1 MIGATGQCKSLNKP
15 LKERP
20 MPHSRNK
27 RSFRVAA
34 GVAVLTLPLGLA
46 LPVVAD
52 DTPESSSTVESSATA
67 EPTQTAPSPP
77 EQTPTPVEE
86 SATPVPQ
93 TPARGDESPADAVPS
108 PEPTSEME
116 IFGDNSHAV
125 FGFDA
130 DTNPQLQL
138 EGSPKLETFSISAGT
153 NNKLYLNDQWTGK
166 ANIEFEW
173 GESNNEVLV
182 GDWNGDGIDSA
193 AVRKGNRF
201 AFADRNPASAAPQF
215 TLAYGTPGDTVLVG
229 DWDGDGKD
237 TLAVRRGNQYVIR
250 NSMSGGE
257 ADKVIAYGKPEDM
270 VLVGDWD
277 GDGKDTFAVRRGNQ
291 YFIRNS
297 MSGGEADK
305 VIAYGKPEDTG
316 VVGDWDGDGK
326 DTFAVRRD
334 NMYHV
339 RNSLTSGVA
348 DKTLAYGRSG
358 DATIVGDWNGDQADT
373 LGVVREV
380 AAGASENPA
389 PPMGSNGTG
398 SDVLAFAR
406 QYAGAPYSWGGV
418 TPSGWDCIGL
428 IRYVYSNYG
437 VNIGGYPADV
447 LAAGRQIPFSQAQPG
462 DILYWSKDNAVA
474 NSAHVALYVDST
486 TNFGSWNLSMGKR
499 EGKHSWVGG
508 TPVVIRIFG

>member
-182 GDWNGDGIDSA
+182 GDWDGDGIDSA

-237 TLAVRRGNQYVIR
+237 TLAVRRGNQY
-250 NSMSGGE
+250 
-257 ADKVIAYGKPEDM
+257 
-270 VLVGDWD
+270 
-277 GDGKDTFAVRRGNQ
+277 
-291 YFIRNS
+291 FIRNS

-305 VIAYGKPEDTG
+305 VIAYGKPEDT
-316 VVGDWDGDGK
+316 VLVGDWDGDGK

-486 TNFGSWNLSMGKR
+486 TNFGSWNLSMGTR
-499 EGKHSWVGG
+499 EGKHSWIGG